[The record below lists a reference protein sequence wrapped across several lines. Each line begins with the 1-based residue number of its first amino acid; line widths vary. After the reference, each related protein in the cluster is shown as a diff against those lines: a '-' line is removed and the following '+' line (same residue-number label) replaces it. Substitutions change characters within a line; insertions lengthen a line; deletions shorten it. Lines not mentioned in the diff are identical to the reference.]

1 MIIRYNADVN
11 RREPIILADR
21 VEREF
26 LPFVRRPS
34 RYIGGEVN
42 QIKKDLRNC
51 ELRVAL
57 CFPDTYEVGMSYT
70 GLAVIYDILN
80 KIEGVAAE
88 RVFAPWLDA
97 EQILREKKMPLFSL
111 ESKAAISSFDVIGFS
126 LTNELCYTN
135 VLNMLDLAGLAVR
148 SEGRSET
155 DPIVIAGGGM
165 ANCCEPMAEFI
176 DLFVLGEAENAV
188 VDLAKLI
195 IDLKK
200 GGAQKKDI
208 LLAAAKKFDWAY
220 VPSLYKFEYD
230 PSTLRYEGQAGE
242 IKLFTPLQPDLPKRL
257 NNAIVDDLDSA
268 PIPTRP
274 IVPFCQAVQERVSI
288 EIMRGCPGR
297 CMFCQASF
305 CRRPIRYRSVDKI
318 FEAAKAAY
326 EATGFDTISLLSL
339 STADYPDLEKLI
351 GRLQGYFSNKY
362 VGLSLP
368 SLRVDRQLKLLPML
382 VNEVRKSGLTIAV
395 EAASERLRQIIN
407 KPLKDDDLLAAAL
420 AAYKAGWQK
429 IKLYFMT
436 GLPGETEDDIK
447 NIVQLSQK
455 LALLRREVDGKT
467 ASVNITVS
475 WLVPKPHTPFGWLA
489 QKPREY
495 FEQAKWLILDEK
507 KKLGAKYLQFKFH
520 EIDQSVLESAIG
532 RGDRRLGDVIEY
544 AWRNGARFD
553 LWSESFKP
561 QIWEDAFAKF
571 GMNLDT
577 ASQRQFATN
586 DILPWEHLGGPE
598 KDYLLKH
605 FSEAI
610 EKITPQQS

>member
-1 MIIRYNADVN
+1 MRVK

-21 VEREF
+21 VEQEF

-34 RYIGGEVN
+34 RYIGGEIN

-51 ELRVAL
+51 ELTVAL

-70 GLAVIYDILN
+70 GLAVIYEVLN
-80 KIEGVAAE
+80 KMADVAAE

-97 EQILREKKMPLFSL
+97 EQILREKCIPLFSL
-111 ESKAAISSFDVIGFS
+111 ESKAAVKSFDVIGFS

-135 VLNMLDLAGLAVR
+135 VLNMLDLAGLAIR
-148 SEGRSET
+148 SADRGEE
-155 DPIVIAGGGM
+155 DPIIIAGGGM
-165 ANCCEPMAEFI
+165 ANCCEPITPFI
-176 DLFVLGEAENAV
+176 DLFILGEAENTI
-188 VDLAKLI
+188 VDLSRLI

-200 GGAQKKDI
+200 KDAAKKDI
-208 LLAAAKKFDWAY
+208 LLAAAEKFDWAY
-220 VPSLYKFEYD
+220 VPSLYRFEY
-230 PSTLRYEGQAGE
+230 EGDK
-242 IKLFTPLQPDLPKRL
+242 IKSFVNIEEKLPTRFK
-257 NNAIVDDLDSA
+257 NAVVDDLDNA
-268 PIPTRP
+268 PIPARP

-297 CMFCQASF
+297 CRFCQASF
-305 CRRPIRYRSVDKI
+305 CRRPIRYRSIDKI

-339 STADYPDLEKLI
+339 STADYPDIEKLI
-351 GRLQGYFSNKY
+351 DRLQSYFAGKY

-368 SLRVDRQLKLLPML
+368 SLRVDKHLQLLPKM
-382 VNEVRKSGLTIAV
+382 VASVRKSGLTIAV
-395 EAASERLRQIIN
+395 EAATENLRQIIN
-407 KPLKDDDLLAAAL
+407 KPLKDEDLFAAVL

-429 IKLYFMT
+429 LKLYFMT
-436 GLPGETEDDIK
+436 GLPGETGDDVK

-455 LALLRREVDGKT
+455 LALLRKEVDGKT

-489 QKPREY
+489 QKPRDY
-495 FEQAKWLILDEK
+495 FEQAKWQILDEK
-507 KKLGAKYLQFKFH
+507 KRIGAKYLQFKFH
-520 EIDQSVLESAIG
+520 ETDQSVLESAIG
-532 RGDRRLGDVIEY
+532 RGDRRLADVIEY
-544 AWRNGARFD
+544 AWRSGAKFD
-553 LWSESFKP
+553 LWSETFKP
-561 QIWEDAFAKF
+561 EIWVGAFEKF

-577 ASQRQFATN
+577 AAQRQFTTD

-605 FSEAI
+605 FAEAI
-610 EKITPQQS
+610 GKIPPQQR